1 MAQKN
6 ETLVLVL
13 AFLVT
18 AGLVGA
24 SLWWFNLHSSINLTK
39 LGNSTQGNSG
49 QKPSSTPLSTPNQP
63 NQIGQSKRDNFVSV
77 QNVPPGVFNYG
88 GSTSWAPIR
97 LTVDGAIQADR
108 PEFRLRYFNPPGSPP
123 SSGTGIRM
131 LINDELSFSQS
142 SRPILDQE
150 YSQAQRRGFR
160 LQQIP
165 IALDAL
171 AVAVNPSLKI
181 PGLTIDQLKSIYTGK
196 VTNWKQVGG
205 PDLKITPYSHP
216 NNTGSTFE
224 EQVLSGQAFGANVKF
239 ISTTTQAL
247 QELAKNP
254 GGIFYA
260 SAPELVPQCTV
271 KPLPIGRTLGELVP
285 PYQEPFIPLSE
296 CPNQRN
302 QLNTQAFQKGQYPLT
317 RNLFVVVKQN
327 GRTDELA
334 GVAYANL
341 LLTTQGQELIAKA
354 GFVRIR

>member
-24 SLWWFNLHSSINLTK
+24 SLWWFNLHSSINLSK
-39 LGNSTQGNSG
+39 LGNSTPGNSG

-63 NQIGQSKRDNFVSV
+63 NQIGQSKRDSFVSV

-97 LTVDGAIQADR
+97 LTVDGAIQAAR

-142 SRPILDQE
+142 SRPILEQE
-150 YSQAQRRGFR
+150 YSQAQRKGFR

-196 VTNWKQVGG
+196 VTNWKLVGG

-224 EQVLSGQAFGANVKF
+224 EQVLGSQAFGANVKF